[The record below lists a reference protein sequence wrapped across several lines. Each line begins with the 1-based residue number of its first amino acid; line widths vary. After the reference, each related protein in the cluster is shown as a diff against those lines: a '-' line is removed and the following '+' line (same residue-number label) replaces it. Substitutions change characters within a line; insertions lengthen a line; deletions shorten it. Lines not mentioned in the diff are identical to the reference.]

1 MRASHYATY
10 QVLPSCYEARVSEQF
25 AEITKKN
32 DEPASR
38 EKGWSRQEIMACWNY
53 VKNYLVT
60 INQWKWH
67 SLREFDRI
75 KMIEDYPV
83 RLRVAEVKY
92 EEEGEGFLF
101 DEDYVEMSKI
111 FP

>member
-1 MRASHYATY
+1 
-10 QVLPSCYEARVSEQF
+10 
-25 AEITKKN
+25 
-32 DEPASR
+32 
-38 EKGWSRQEIMACWNY
+38 MACWNY